1 MIVDKG
7 LYVNGQR
14 EAGPE
19 DISELVDIA
28 RKKDGYVWI
37 GLAEPTQQEFD
48 TIVGELNFHP
58 LAVEDAVLAKQRP
71 KMEDYDGLT
80 FFVITSKKYDFFQK
94 LTPVT
99 LQQLPLQQL
108 LLQQLPL
115 RQLLLQQLPLQQL
128 PLQQLPQ

>member
-80 FFVITSKKYDFFQK
+80 FFVIKTVFYDEVK
-94 LTPVT
+94 SEITT
-99 LQQLPLQQL
+99 GEL
-108 LLQQLPL
+108 LCFIDENFIL
-115 RQLLLQQLPLQQL
+115 
-128 PLQQLPQ
+128 